1 MKKMIAI
8 AAVAAVALAAFAGE
22 HDTPQVSGD
31 YAQLAAGEAVYAG
44 NIAAVGTNGCAY
56 AVNTSAV
63 GGTLTVCGVF
73 LHSAAAGEKVYAG
86 NIAAVA
92 TNGLAYAVNTAAV
105 GGTLTVCGV
114 FQHTADAGENVTVKR
129 GGFILENAGNITKK
143 EIGATA
149 YSSTNAWTVTK
160 TSGTKTVGK
169 IADVR
174 DDGSVVVV
182 VGR

>member
-1 MKKMIAI
+1 MKKLIAM
-8 AAVAAVALAAFAGE
+8 AAMAAMAFGAVAGE

-73 LHSAAAGEKVYAG
+73 LHNAAK
-86 NIAAVA
+86 
-92 TNGLAYAVNTAAV
+92 
-105 GGTLTVCGV
+105 
-114 FQHTADAGENVTVKR
+114 GENVTVQR
-129 GGFILENAGNITKK
+129 GGFILENATGAGAIAKK
-143 EIGATA
+143 DIGATA
-149 YSSTNAWTVTK
+149 YSVATNAWTVTK

-169 IADVR
+169 VADGR

>member
-1 MKKMIAI
+1 MKKMIAL
-8 AAVAAVALAAFAGE
+8 AAIAAVALAVFAGE

-31 YAQLAAGEAVYAG
+31 YAKLTAGEAVYAG
-44 NIAAVGTNGCAY
+44 NIAAVG
-56 AVNTSAV
+56 
-63 GGTLTVCGVF
+63 
-73 LHSAAAGEKVYAG
+73 
-86 NIAAVA
+86 

-114 FQHTADAGENVTVKR
+114 FQHSAAAGESVIAKR
-129 GGFILENAGNITKK
+129 GGFILEQVGNITKT

-149 YSSTNAWTVTK
+149 YSISTNAWTVTK

-169 IADVR
+169 VADMR

-182 VGR
+182 IGR

>member
-1 MKKMIAI
+1 MKKIMIIAAI
-8 AAVAAVALAAFAGE
+8 AAAAAAFTLAGE

-31 YAQLAAGEAVYAG
+31 YAKLTAGEAVYAG
-44 NIAAVGTNGCAY
+44 NIAAVG
-56 AVNTSAV
+56 
-63 GGTLTVCGVF
+63 
-73 LHSAAAGEKVYAG
+73 
-86 NIAAVA
+86 

-114 FQHTADAGENVTVKR
+114 FQYSAAKGENVLVKR

-149 YSSTNAWTVTK
+149 YSVATNAWTVTK

-169 IADVR
+169 VADVR
-174 DDGSVVVV
+174 DDGRVVVV

>member
-1 MKKMIAI
+1 MKKMIAL
-8 AAVAAVALAAFAGE
+8 AAMAAVALAVLAGE

-31 YAQLAAGEAVYAG
+31 YAKLTAGEAVYAG
-44 NIAAVGTNGCAY
+44 NIAAVG
-56 AVNTSAV
+56 
-63 GGTLTVCGVF
+63 
-73 LHSAAAGEKVYAG
+73 
-86 NIAAVA
+86 

-114 FQHTADAGENVTVKR
+114 FQHSAAAGESVIAKR
-129 GGFILENAGNITKK
+129 GGYILEQVGNITKK

-149 YSSTNAWTVTK
+149 YSISTNAWTVTK

-169 IADVR
+169 VADVR

-182 VGR
+182 IGR

>member
-1 MKKMIAI
+1 MKKLIALAAI
-8 AAVAAVALAAFAGE
+8 AATALGAAAGE

-73 LHSAAAGEKVYAG
+73 LNSAA
-86 NIAAVA
+86 
-92 TNGLAYAVNTAAV
+92 
-105 GGTLTVCGV
+105 
-114 FQHTADAGENVTVKR
+114 AGENVTVKR
-129 GGFILENAGNITKK
+129 GGFILENAGNVTKA
-143 EIGATA
+143 EIGATV
-149 YSSTNAWTVTK
+149 YSVSTNAWTVTK

-169 IADVR
+169 VADVR

>member
-1 MKKMIAI
+1 MKKMIAL
-8 AAVAAVALAAFAGE
+8 AAMAAVALAVFAGE

-31 YAQLAAGEAVYAG
+31 YAKLTAGEAVYAG
-44 NIAAVGTNGCAY
+44 NIAAVG
-56 AVNTSAV
+56 
-63 GGTLTVCGVF
+63 
-73 LHSAAAGEKVYAG
+73 
-86 NIAAVA
+86 

-114 FQHTADAGENVTVKR
+114 FQHSAAAGESVIAKR
-129 GGFILENAGNITKK
+129 GGFILEQVGNITTK

-149 YSSTNAWTVTK
+149 YSISTNAWTVTK

-169 IADVR
+169 VADVR

-182 VGR
+182 IGR

>member
-1 MKKMIAI
+1 MKKLIALAAI
-8 AAVAAVALAAFAGE
+8 AATTLGAAAGE

-73 LHSAAAGEKVYAG
+73 LNSAA
-86 NIAAVA
+86 
-92 TNGLAYAVNTAAV
+92 
-105 GGTLTVCGV
+105 
-114 FQHTADAGENVTVKR
+114 AGENVTVKR
-129 GGFILENAGNITKK
+129 GGFILENAGNVTKA
-143 EIGATA
+143 EIGATV
-149 YSSTNAWTVTK
+149 YSVSTNAWTVTK

-169 IADVR
+169 VADVR

>member
-1 MKKMIAI
+1 MKKLIAM
-8 AAVAAVALAAFAGE
+8 AAMAAMAFGAVAGE

-73 LHSAAAGEKVYAG
+73 LHSAAK
-86 NIAAVA
+86 
-92 TNGLAYAVNTAAV
+92 
-105 GGTLTVCGV
+105 
-114 FQHTADAGENVTVKR
+114 GENVTVQR
-129 GGFILENAGNITKK
+129 GGFILENATGAGAIAKK
-143 EIGATA
+143 DIGATA
-149 YSSTNAWTVTK
+149 YSISTNAWTVTK

-169 IADVR
+169 VADVR
-174 DDGSVVVV
+174 DDGKVVVV
-182 VGR
+182 IGR

>member
-1 MKKMIAI
+1 MKKLMTVAAI
-8 AAVAAVALAAFAGE
+8 AAMALGAMALE
-22 HDTPQVSGD
+22 HDTPQTSGD
-31 YAQLAAGEAVYAG
+31 YAKLTAGENVYAG
-44 NIAAVGTNGCAY
+44 NV
-56 AVNTSAV
+56 
-63 GGTLTVCGVF
+63 
-73 LHSAAAGEKVYAG
+73 
-86 NIAAVA
+86 AAVA
-92 TNGLAYAVNTAAV
+92 TNGLAYAVNTATI

-114 FQHTADAGENVTVKR
+114 FQHTANAGENVTVKR
-129 GGFILENAGNITKK
+129 GGFILDNAGNITKA

-182 VGR
+182 IGR

>member
-1 MKKMIAI
+1 MKKLIAM
-8 AAVAAVALAAFAGE
+8 AAMAAMALAAFAGE

-73 LHSAAAGEKVYAG
+73 LHSAAK
-86 NIAAVA
+86 
-92 TNGLAYAVNTAAV
+92 
-105 GGTLTVCGV
+105 
-114 FQHTADAGENVTVKR
+114 GENVTVHR
-129 GGFILENAGNITKK
+129 GGFILENATGAGAIAKK
-143 EIGATA
+143 DIGATA
-149 YSSTNAWTVTK
+149 YSVATNPWTVTK
-160 TSGTKTVGK
+160 TSGTKAVGK
-169 IADVR
+169 VADVR
-174 DDGSVVVV
+174 DDGKVVVV

>member
-1 MKKMIAI
+1 MKKLIAMAAI
-8 AAVAAVALAAFAGE
+8 AAVALAVIAAE
-22 HDTPQVSGD
+22 HNTPQTSGD
-31 YAQLAAGEAVYAG
+31 YAKLTAGEAVYAG

-73 LHSAAAGEKVYAG
+73 LHSAAKGE
-86 NIAAVA
+86 
-92 TNGLAYAVNTAAV
+92 T
-105 GGTLTVCGV
+105 
-114 FQHTADAGENVTVKR
+114 VTVQR
-129 GGFILENAGNITKK
+129 GGFILENATGAGAIAKK
-143 EIGATA
+143 DIGATA
-149 YSSTNAWTVTK
+149 YSVSANPWTVTK

-169 IADVR
+169 VADVR

>member
-1 MKKMIAI
+1 MKKLIALAAI
-8 AAVAAVALAAFAGE
+8 AATALGAAAGE

-73 LHSAAAGEKVYAG
+73 LHSAAAGE
-86 NIAAVA
+86 
-92 TNGLAYAVNTAAV
+92 
-105 GGTLTVCGV
+105 
-114 FQHTADAGENVTVKR
+114 NVTVKR
-129 GGFILENAGNITKK
+129 GGFILDNAGNVTKA
-143 EIGATA
+143 EIGATV
-149 YSSTNAWTVTK
+149 YSVSTNAWTVTK

-169 IADVR
+169 VADVR

>member
-1 MKKMIAI
+1 MKKMMMM
-8 AAVAAVALAAFAGE
+8 AAVAAMALGAMAIE

-31 YAQLAAGEAVYAG
+31 YAR
-44 NIAAVGTNGCAY
+44 
-56 AVNTSAV
+56 
-63 GGTLTVCGVF
+63 LT
-73 LHSAAAGEKVYAG
+73 AGEKVYAG
-86 NIAAVA
+86 NVAVVCA

-105 GGTLTVCGV
+105 GGTLTVVGV

-174 DDGSVVVV
+174 DDGVVVI

>member
-1 MKKMIAI
+1 MKKVMIIAAI
-8 AAVAAVALAAFAGE
+8 AAAALAFAGE

-73 LHSAAAGEKVYAG
+73 LNSAA
-86 NIAAVA
+86 
-92 TNGLAYAVNTAAV
+92 
-105 GGTLTVCGV
+105 
-114 FQHTADAGENVTVKR
+114 AGENVTVKR
-129 GGFILENAGNITKK
+129 GGFILENAGNVTKA
-143 EIGATA
+143 EIGATV
-149 YSSTNAWTVTK
+149 YSVSANAWTVTK
-160 TSGTKTVGK
+160 TNGTKTVGK
-169 IADVR
+169 VADVR

>member
-1 MKKMIAI
+1 MKKMIAL
-8 AAVAAVALAAFAGE
+8 AAIAAVALAVLAGE

-44 NIAAVGTNGCAY
+44 NIAAVGTNG
-56 AVNTSAV
+56 
-63 GGTLTVCGVF
+63 
-73 LHSAAAGEKVYAG
+73 
-86 NIAAVA
+86 
-92 TNGLAYAVNTAAV
+92 LAYAVNTAAV

-114 FQHTADAGENVTVKR
+114 FQHSAAAGESVIAKR
-129 GGFILENAGNITKK
+129 GGFILEQVGNITKT

-149 YSSTNAWTVTK
+149 YSISTNAWTVTK

-169 IADVR
+169 VADVR

-182 VGR
+182 IGR

>member
-1 MKKMIAI
+1 MKKMIAL
-8 AAVAAVALAAFAGE
+8 AAMAAVALAVLAGE

-31 YAQLAAGEAVYAG
+31 YAKLTAGEAVYAG
-44 NIAAVGTNGCAY
+44 NIAAVG
-56 AVNTSAV
+56 
-63 GGTLTVCGVF
+63 
-73 LHSAAAGEKVYAG
+73 
-86 NIAAVA
+86 

-114 FQHTADAGENVTVKR
+114 FQHSAAEGESVIAKR
-129 GGFILENAGNITKK
+129 GGFILEQVGNITKT

-149 YSSTNAWTVTK
+149 YSISTNAWTVTK

-169 IADVR
+169 VADVR

-182 VGR
+182 IGR

>member
-1 MKKMIAI
+1 MKKLIAM
-8 AAVAAVALAAFAGE
+8 AAMTAMAFGAVAGE

-73 LHSAAAGEKVYAG
+73 LHNAAK
-86 NIAAVA
+86 
-92 TNGLAYAVNTAAV
+92 
-105 GGTLTVCGV
+105 
-114 FQHTADAGENVTVKR
+114 GENVTVQR
-129 GGFILENAGNITKK
+129 GGFILENATGAGAIAKK
-143 EIGATA
+143 DIGATA
-149 YSSTNAWTVTK
+149 YSVATNPWTVTK

-169 IADVR
+169 VADVR
-174 DDGSVVVV
+174 DDGKVVVV

>member
-1 MKKMIAI
+1 MKKLMT
-8 AAVAAVALAAFAGE
+8 LAAMAAMALGAIAGE

-31 YAQLAAGEAVYAG
+31 YAQLAAGENVYAG
-44 NIAAVGTNGCAY
+44 NV
-56 AVNTSAV
+56 
-63 GGTLTVCGVF
+63 
-73 LHSAAAGEKVYAG
+73 
-86 NIAAVA
+86 AAVA
-92 TNGLAYAVNTAAV
+92 TNGLAYAVNTAAI

-114 FQHTADAGENVTVKR
+114 FQHTANAGENVTVKR
-129 GGFILENAGNITKK
+129 GGFILDNAGNITKA

-149 YSSTNAWTVTK
+149 YSTSSNAWTVTK

>member
-1 MKKMIAI
+1 MKKLIALAAI
-8 AAVAAVALAAFAGE
+8 AATALGAAAGE

-73 LHSAAAGEKVYAG
+73 LNSAA
-86 NIAAVA
+86 
-92 TNGLAYAVNTAAV
+92 
-105 GGTLTVCGV
+105 
-114 FQHTADAGENVTVKR
+114 AGENVTVKR
-129 GGFILENAGNITKK
+129 GGFILENAGNVTKA

-149 YSSTNAWTVTK
+149 YSVSSNAWTVTK

-169 IADVR
+169 VADVTA
-174 DDGSVVVV
+174 DGRVVVV

>member
-1 MKKMIAI
+1 MRKLIALAAI
-8 AAVAAVALAAFAGE
+8 AAMALAVLAGE

-31 YAQLAAGEAVYAG
+31 YAKLTAGEAVYAG
-44 NIAAVGTNGCAY
+44 NIAAVG
-56 AVNTSAV
+56 
-63 GGTLTVCGVF
+63 
-73 LHSAAAGEKVYAG
+73 
-86 NIAAVA
+86 

-114 FQHTADAGENVTVKR
+114 FQHSAAKGETVVAKR

-149 YSSTNAWTVTK
+149 YSVASNAWTVTK

-169 IADVR
+169 VADVR

-182 VGR
+182 IGR

>member
-1 MKKMIAI
+1 MKKLIAM
-8 AAVAAVALAAFAGE
+8 AAMAAMAFGAVAGE

-73 LHSAAAGEKVYAG
+73 LHNAAK
-86 NIAAVA
+86 
-92 TNGLAYAVNTAAV
+92 
-105 GGTLTVCGV
+105 
-114 FQHTADAGENVTVKR
+114 GENVTVQR
-129 GGFILENAGNITKK
+129 GGFILENATGAGAIAKK
-143 EIGATA
+143 DIGATA
-149 YSSTNAWTVTK
+149 YSVATNPWTVTK

-169 IADVR
+169 VADVR

-182 VGR
+182 IGR